1 MKKYQ
6 YIVYRYGAEI
16 LVSPGMEQSKNY
28 IQHGNTSIYEHSFST
43 ALMCLLISRGL
54 RLIVDERVLV
64 RGALLHDYFLYD
76 WHVKEPDHNW
86 HGFTH
91 PDRALKNSKRDFS
104 ISEVEADMIARHMF
118 PLTLKPP
125 FYKESGILCG
135 ADKVCSIREILHRKG

>member
-16 LVSPGMEQSKNY
+16 LASPGMEQSKNY

-43 ALMCLLISRGL
+43 ALMCLYITRGL
-54 RLIVDERVLV
+54 RLKVDEKAMV

-76 WHVKEPDHNW
+76 WHVKAPDHRW

-91 PDRALKNSKRDFS
+91 PAKAMDNARRDFS
-104 ISEVEADMIARHMF
+104 LCEVEEDMILSHMF
-118 PLTLKPP
+118 PMTPKLPL
-125 FYKESGILCG
+125 YRESWILWG
-135 ADKVCSIREILHRKG
+135 ADKICSIREIMHR